1 MKLLSGK
8 EVKHILQRLTP
19 NKQKALQ
26 TWLDMELGFLSQ
38 KFPHVPAFQQKKVG
52 LTDYTDADGVCS
64 HCKNYNMRYML
75 YLEDIRNGDR
85 EDISF
90 SRRCIKEYFDVSEDE
105 ANAIYVSVREKIK
118 MRDEIL
124 VWLRDNN
131 FADMKYPPNL
141 RVNAKLDVLIMA
153 KLPVPQKYALDI
165 RIESE
170 KLRIIREKTEYYVKY
185 RKYIRY
191 VRLSLKLQPRN
202 PFLLSIQDR
211 MKRNIPLTSGIIE
224 ALEKGMQGDWEK
236 RLLDAIENMESN
248 ADIMKEHERRLNKL
262 LLCKSG
268 LTRKA
273 ILSFRNQLRRGKPL
287 SDKQVATLEKWEQR
301 FADQLNELDG
311 KDDLLDKFILA

>member
-52 LTDYTDADGVCS
+52 LTDYTDADGVCN
-64 HCKNYNMRYML
+64 HCKNYNMRFML
-75 YLEDIRNGDR
+75 YLEDIRSGDR

-118 MRDEIL
+118 MRNEIL

-202 PFLLSIQDR
+202 PFLLSVQDR

>member
-8 EVKHILQRLTP
+8 EVKHILQSLTP

-52 LTDYTDADGVCS
+52 LADYTDADGVCS

-75 YLEDIRNGDR
+75 YLEDIRSGDR

-90 SRRCIKEYFDVSEDE
+90 SRQCITEYFDVSEDE

-124 VWLRDNN
+124 VWLRNNN

-153 KLPVPQKYALDI
+153 KLPVPREYALDI

-170 KLRIIREKTEYYVKY
+170 KLRIIQEKTEYYVKY

-191 VRLSLKLQPRN
+191 VRLSLRLQPRN

-268 LTRKA
+268 LTRKT
-273 ILSFRNQLRRGKPL
+273 ILSLRNQLRKGKPL